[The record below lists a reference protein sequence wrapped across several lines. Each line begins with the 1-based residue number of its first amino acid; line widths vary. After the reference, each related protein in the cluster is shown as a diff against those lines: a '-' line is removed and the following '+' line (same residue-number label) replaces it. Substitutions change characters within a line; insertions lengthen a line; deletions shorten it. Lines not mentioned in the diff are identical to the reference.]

1 MDFVGIGS
9 GKSLLEGLEINENV
23 GGWGPIAGQ
32 PLNAFDEVPYAHFD
46 KKERCGRPADF
57 SHMPSYYSQRMN
69 YRDYRSRGGDGNAEF
84 TYKHDAAEDST
95 FQLVDTSKPVGGGRG
110 GGRGGRKPWDRNGQG
125 GRAMPD
131 RGGRVFQGA
140 SGRAGS
146 GGRGNQGPQVTYGG
160 RGGRGGRFGIQGP
173 GSGRGGRGGPGGRGG
188 FRRDRKLDR
197 LSSVAV
203 GSDWTQ
209 IEEFDLQQLLKL
221 QANPPQTEDLA
232 WCGHLDQYDEAY
244 DKVSVRTARPLKRVD
259 NRVFYA
265 VTTAEDP
272 VLERFAVEEVG
283 NVFATD
289 SILSHLMA
297 APRSLYSWDIV
308 IQKTEGVIYL
318 DKRENSIF
326 DYLTVSE
333 TAHDPPTASEDMDE
347 INFPDKLSLEATMIN
362 QNFSQ
367 QVLVEPS
374 ESTRKSVSVQ
384 SRHALSLFSL
394 YPIAF
399 FSPSPAFFFSPR
411 FAVRAQPFL
420 RGRRPG
426 PGARVGGV
434 QIPQVQPRQR
444 AARCALRAARLD
456 EQAGQGAILQHLRS
470 KRVGPA
476 LCRRRQLENQD

>member
-1 MDFVGIGS
+1 
-9 GKSLLEGLEINENV
+9 
-23 GGWGPIAGQ
+23 
-32 PLNAFDEVPYAHFD
+32 
-46 KKERCGRPADF
+46 
-57 SHMPSYYSQRMN
+57 
-69 YRDYRSRGGDGNAEF
+69 
-84 TYKHDAAEDST
+84 
-95 FQLVDTSKPVGGGRG
+95 
-110 GGRGGRKPWDRNGQG
+110 
-125 GRAMPD
+125 
-131 RGGRVFQGA
+131 
-140 SGRAGS
+140 
-146 GGRGNQGPQVTYGG
+146 
-160 RGGRGGRFGIQGP
+160 
-173 GSGRGGRGGPGGRGG
+173 
-188 FRRDRKLDR
+188 
-197 LSSVAV
+197 VAV

-384 SRHALSLFSL
+384 SRSFSL
-394 YPIAF
+394 PFVPYRIPLTLSCFIF
-399 FSPSPAFFFSPR
+399 LPSIRSTSPTRSSRTTTRAWSPR
-411 FAVRAQPFL
+411 RWRTDTASSTS
-420 RGRRPG
+420 
-426 PGARVGGV
+426 
-434 QIPQVQPRQR
+434 
-444 AARCALRAARLD
+444 AACSSLRAASCT
-456 EQAGQGAILQHLRS
+456 AG
-470 KRVGPA
+470 
-476 LCRRRQLENQD
+476 